1 MGKYSDHNAYY
12 YGEEEV
18 ASVTTILKVLNKPTL
33 VKWANSLGFRR
44 QSVDDVLEESSV
56 IGTYVHTLLYAHLM
70 KKDLLWCGQKH
81 VSKSLLVPYIKNFRE
96 WKENNEIEPI
106 FMEKKF
112 SCDKFGGTVDF
123 YGIINGKKTILDF
136 KTSKSFQMTMFLQLS
151 AYKYMLELENYE
163 VEQVAIMRVNV
174 DRIHIKIMTAEEV
187 EKYFKLFNSL
197 VDTFYNNYELEKEW
211 KKSCQK
217 RKIKL

>member
-1 MGKYSDHNAYY
+1 
-12 YGEEEV
+12 
-18 ASVTTILKVLNKPTL
+18 
-33 VKWANSLGFRR
+33 
-44 QSVDDVLEESSV
+44 
-56 IGTYVHTLLYAHLM
+56 
-70 KKDLLWCGQKH
+70 
-81 VSKSLLVPYIKNFRE
+81 
-96 WKENNEIEPI
+96 
-106 FMEKKF
+106 MEKKF

-174 DRIHIKIMTAEEV
+174 DRIHIKIMSAEEV
-187 EKYFKLFNSL
+187 EKYFKLFSSL
-197 VDTFYNNYELEKEW
+197 VDVFYNNYELEKEW